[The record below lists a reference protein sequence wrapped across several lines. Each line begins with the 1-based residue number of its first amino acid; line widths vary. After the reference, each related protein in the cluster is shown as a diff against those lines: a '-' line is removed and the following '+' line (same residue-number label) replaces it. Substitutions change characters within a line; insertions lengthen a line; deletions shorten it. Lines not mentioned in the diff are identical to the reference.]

1 MVLEAIS
8 QCTVC
13 GNEFPYRKSKQFCSN
28 ACKQQA
34 YLKSKAGIPLEPI
47 TAQRMPKADFSLKEF
62 EDFNEVHGCDF
73 SMLYYCFFRRNLPV
87 TATLDQINI
96 YINSFYKQMDDVYE
110 YMSSTKAYATFKEEF
125 LSGKFV
131 IGE

>member
-13 GNEFPYRKSKQFCSN
+13 GKEFPHRKSKRFCSN

-34 YLKSKAGIPLEPI
+34 YFKSKAGIPLEPV

-62 EDFNEVHGCDF
+62 EEFNEVHGWDY
-73 SMLYYCFFRRNLPV
+73 SMLYYCFFRRNLPT
-87 TATLDQINI
+87 TATLEQINL
-96 YINSFYKQMDDVYE
+96 YINSFYKHRDDVYDE
-110 YMSSTKAYATFKEEF
+110 LSSTKAYTTFKEDF
-125 LSGKFV
+125 LSSKYI
-131 IGE
+131 IGQ